1 MEKRIFICALIFF
14 LICAFVFEKE
24 EENVEALA
32 KIAYSDGER
41 RLNEL
46 VKELE
51 LDRIQ
56 FKEEDG
62 DGTVYDKR
70 YYCSNVCIDLLKDG
84 SIRYLSDVNDA
95 DGEDRFL
102 KWLYKGKNVEIVSE
116 SEFYGFILRRVK
128 SGGINCQ
135 LCIEKAGGRVVA
147 ARIIFNS

>member
-1 MEKRIFICALIFF
+1 LKKRIFICALIVF

-24 EENVEALA
+24 EENVETLA
-32 KIAYSDGER
+32 KITYSDGER
-41 RLNEL
+41 RLSEFI
-46 VKELE
+46 KALE
-51 LDRIQ
+51 LDRIGL
-56 FKEEDG
+56 KEEKG